1 VSPVITLTTDFG
13 TSDGYVAQMKGVILS
28 IKPDATIV
36 DVTHEIEPFSILDG
50 ALVLKG
56 VSRFYGQGTIHVAVV
71 DPGVGG
77 SRRGIVTMAEGQ
89 FYVGPDNGLFSLILA
104 SATSSEAREIRNA
117 ELTLPDP
124 HPTFHGR
131 DVLAPVAA
139 HLAAGASF
147 KVVGPVV
154 EDPVTLAIDQPKRL
168 EHSLEGEVIYIDR
181 FGNLTTNIEAGM
193 LPEPVDTVEMGKVR
207 IRGLSTF
214 FDQVPDKEALALINS
229 FGFLEIAVNRGN
241 ASRQFGMERG
251 ARVRVHFKAR

>member
-28 IKPDATIV
+28 IKPDATLV
-36 DVTHEIEPFSILDG
+36 DVTHEIEPFSILQG

-77 SRRGIVTMAEGQ
+77 PRRGIAAMVDGR
-89 FYVGPDNGLFSLILA
+89 FYIGPDNGLFSLVLA
-104 SATSSEAREIRNA
+104 SATSCEAREIRNA

-139 HLAAGASF
+139 YLAAGARF
-147 KVVGPVV
+147 EVVGPVV
-154 EDPVTLAIDQPKRL
+154 EDPVTLAIDHPKRS

-181 FGNLTTNIEAGM
+181 FGNLTTNIETGM
-193 LPEPVDTVEMGKVR
+193 LPRSVDTVETEKVR

-214 FDQVPDKEALALINS
+214 FDQVPEKEALALINS

-241 ASRQFGMERG
+241 ACRQFGMKRG
-251 ARVRVHFKAR
+251 ARVRVYFEIA